1 LPFLLSTRYNEKQ
14 HVSLLAHIHN
24 GVNVKVNVARPKGK
38 LTMSEHI
45 PVIAGAVRTPTGKFL
60 GGLAGF
66 TAPQLGAIVIK
77 EVVRRSGIV
86 PNSIDEVIMGNVV
99 SAGIGQA
106 PARQAA
112 IHAGLPDDL
121 PAFTVNKVCGSGLKA
136 VMLAAQAIRAGDAQA
151 FVAGGMESMSNTP
164 YLLTKARTG
173 YRMGDGELIDAV
185 VRDGLWCAFENIHMG
200 GEAEIIA
207 EKFGVTREE
216 QDQFSLQS
224 HQRAAAATAAGRF
237 KDEIVPIE
245 IKQKSGVVVVDTD
258 EPIRA
263 DSSLAA
269 LAKLKPAFKEG
280 GTVTAGNAPGLSDG
294 ASATVVVDQDFA
306 KANGLTV
313 LARVTGYAS
322 AAITPRYIFA
332 APTRAVNRLLERT
345 GLRLA
350 DFDLIEVNEA
360 FAAQTLANGKELDW
374 DWSRVNVNGGAIALG
389 HPIGSSG
396 SRVLTTLIYELRRRG
411 GGRGLATLCL
421 GGGGA
426 VAMSVEV

>member
-1 LPFLLSTRYNEKQ
+1 MVET
-14 HVSLLAHIHN
+14 
-24 GVNVKVNVARPKGK
+24 
-38 LTMSEHI
+38 T
-45 PVIAGAVRTPTGKFL
+45 PVIVAAVRTPTGKFL
-60 GGLAGF
+60 GGLSSLS
-66 TAPQLGAIVIK
+66 APQLGAIAIR
-77 EVVRRSGIV
+77 EAVRRAGIE
-86 PNSIDEVIMGNVV
+86 PQTIDEVIMGNVV

-112 IHAGLPDDL
+112 IRAGLPVDI

-151 FVAGGMESMSNTP
+151 FVAGGMESMSNAP
-164 YLLTKARTG
+164 YLLPKARTG
-173 YRMGDGELIDAV
+173 YRMGNGEIVDAV
-185 VRDGLWCAFENIHMG
+185 VHDGLWCAFEDIHMG
-200 GEAEIIA
+200 SEAEIIA
-207 EKFGVTREE
+207 EKFCVTRDE
-216 QDQFSLQS
+216 QDAFSLQS

-237 KDEIVPIE
+237 RDEIIPVE
-245 IKQKSGVVVVDTD
+245 IRQKNGVAVIDKD

-263 DSSLAA
+263 DTTAEA
-269 LAKLKPAFKEG
+269 LAKLKPAFQEG

-294 ASATVVVDQDFA
+294 ASATIVTSQDFA
-306 KANGLTV
+306 RAHGLPV
-313 LARVTGYAS
+313 LARITGYAS
-322 AAITPRYIFA
+322 AAIEPRYIFA

-345 GLRLA
+345 GLKIG
-350 DFDLIEVNEA
+350 DFDRIEVNEA
-360 FAAQTLANGKELDW
+360 FAAQALANGKELDW

-426 VAMSVEV
+426 VAMSIEVE

>member
-1 LPFLLSTRYNEKQ
+1 
-14 HVSLLAHIHN
+14 
-24 GVNVKVNVARPKGK
+24 
-38 LTMSEHI
+38 
-45 PVIAGAVRTPTGKFL
+45 
-60 GGLAGF
+60 
-66 TAPQLGAIVIK
+66 
-77 EVVRRSGIV
+77 
-86 PNSIDEVIMGNVV
+86 V
-99 SAGIGQA
+99 SAGVGQA

-112 IHAGLPDDL
+112 IHSGLPVDI

-151 FVAGGMESMSNTP
+151 FVAGGMESMSNAP

-173 YRMGDGELIDAV
+173 YRMGNGELIDSV
-185 VRDGLWCAFENIHMG
+185 VHDGLWCAFENIHMG
-200 GEAEIIA
+200 NEAEIIA

-216 QDQFSLQS
+216 QDRFSLQS
-224 HQRAAAATAAGRF
+224 HQRAQAATESGRF
-237 KDEIVPIE
+237 HDEILPVE
-245 IKQKSGVVVVDTD
+245 IKQKKGTQVIDKD
-258 EPIRA
+258 EPIRG
-263 DSSLAA
+263 DSSMDA
-269 LAKLKPAFKEG
+269 LTKLMPVFQEG

-294 ASATVVVDQDFA
+294 ASATVVVDSEYAQAHNMD
-306 KANGLTV
+306 V
-313 LARVTGYAS
+313 LARITGYAS

-332 APTRAVNRLLERT
+332 APTRAVRRLLERT
-345 GLRLA
+345 NMKIS

-360 FAAQTLANGKELDW
+360 FAAQTLANGRELDW

>member
-1 LPFLLSTRYNEKQ
+1 MT
-14 HVSLLAHIHN
+14 
-24 GVNVKVNVARPKGK
+24 
-38 LTMSEHI
+38 EHI
-45 PVIAGAVRTPTGKFL
+45 PVIIGAARTPTGKFL
-60 GGLAGF
+60 GGLASF

-77 EVVRRSGIV
+77 EAVKRADVL
-86 PNSIDEVIMGNVV
+86 PETIDEVIMGNVV
-99 SAGIGQA
+99 SAGVGQA

-112 IHAGLPDDL
+112 IHAGLPDDI

-136 VMLAAQAIRAGDAQA
+136 VMLAAQAIRAGDEQV
-151 FVAGGMESMSNTP
+151 FVAGGMESMSNAP
-164 YLLTKARTG
+164 YLLGKARTG
-173 YRMGDGELIDAV
+173 YRMGNGEIIDAV
-185 VRDGLWCAFENIHMG
+185 VHDGLWCAFENIHMG
-200 GEAEIIA
+200 SEAEIIA

-216 QDQFSLQS
+216 QDRFSLQS

-237 KDEIVPIE
+237 QEEIVPVE
-245 IKQKSGVVVVDTD
+245 VKSKKGVQVVQND
-258 EPIRA
+258 EPIRG
-263 DSSLAA
+263 DSSMEA
-269 LAKLKPAFKEG
+269 LTKLMPVFQEG

-294 ASATVVVDQDFA
+294 ASATVVVDQDVA
-306 KANGLTV
+306 QGNRLNV
-313 LARVTGYAS
+313 LARITGYAS

-332 APTRAVNRLLERT
+332 APTRAVKRLLERS
-345 GLRLA
+345 GMKIS

-396 SRVLTTLIYELRRRG
+396 SRVLITLIHELRRRG

>member
-1 LPFLLSTRYNEKQ
+1 
-14 HVSLLAHIHN
+14 
-24 GVNVKVNVARPKGK
+24 
-38 LTMSEHI
+38 MSEYT
-45 PVIAGAVRTPTGKFL
+45 PVIVAAVRTPTGKFL
-60 GGLAGF
+60 GGLSSF
-66 TAPQLGAIVIK
+66 SAPQLGAIVIK
-77 EVVRRSGIV
+77 EVVRRAGIA
-86 PNSIDEVIMGNVV
+86 PDAIDEVIMGNVV
-99 SAGIGQA
+99 TAGVGQA

-112 IHAGLPDDL
+112 IHAGLPDDI

-151 FVAGGMESMSNTP
+151 FVAGGMESMSNAP
-164 YLLTKARTG
+164 YLLTRARTG
-173 YRMGDGELIDAV
+173 YRMGNAEMIDAV
-185 VRDGLWCAFENIHMG
+185 VHDGLWCAFENIHMG
-200 GEAEIIA
+200 SEAEIIA
-207 EKFGVTREE
+207 EKFGVTRSE
-216 QDQFSLQS
+216 QDQFALQS
-224 HQRAAAATAAGRF
+224 HLRAAAATAAGRF
-237 KDEIVPIE
+237 KDEIIPVE
-245 IKQKSGVVVVDTD
+245 VKQKKSVLVVDTD
-258 EPIRA
+258 EPIRG
-263 DSSLAA
+263 DSSMDT
-269 LAKLKPAFKEG
+269 LAKLMPVFQQG

-294 ASATVVVDQDFA
+294 ASATVVTERDFA
-306 KANGLTV
+306 RAHNLPV
-313 LARVTGYAS
+313 LARITGYAS

-332 APTRAVNRLLERT
+332 APTRAVRRLLDIT
-345 GLRLA
+345 GLKID

>member
-1 LPFLLSTRYNEKQ
+1 MTEY
-14 HVSLLAHIHN
+14 
-24 GVNVKVNVARPKGK
+24 
-38 LTMSEHI
+38 T
-45 PVIAGAVRTPTGKFL
+45 PVIVAAVRTPTGKFL
-60 GGLAGF
+60 GGLSSF
-66 TAPQLGAIVIK
+66 SAPQLGAIVIK
-77 EVVRRSGIV
+77 EAVRRAGIA
-86 PNSIDEVIMGNVV
+86 PDAIDEVIMGNVV
-99 SAGIGQA
+99 TAGVGQA

-112 IHAGLPDDL
+112 IHGGLPDDI

-151 FVAGGMESMSNTP
+151 FVAGGMESMSNAP
-164 YLLTKARTG
+164 YLLTRARTG
-173 YRMGDGELIDAV
+173 YRMGNAEMIDAV
-185 VRDGLWCAFENIHMG
+185 VHDGLWCALENIHMG
-200 GEAEIIA
+200 NEAEIIA
-207 EKFGVTREE
+207 EKFGVTRSE
-216 QDQFSLQS
+216 QDQFALQS
-224 HQRAAAATAAGRF
+224 HLRAAAATSAGRF
-237 KDEIVPIE
+237 KDEIIPVE
-245 IKQKSGVVVVDTD
+245 VKQKKSALVVDTD
-258 EPIRA
+258 EPIRG
-263 DSSLAA
+263 DSSMDT
-269 LAKLKPAFKEG
+269 LAKLMPVFQQG

-294 ASATVVVDQDFA
+294 ASATVVTERDFA
-306 KANGLTV
+306 RAHNLPV
-313 LARVTGYAS
+313 LARITGYAS

-332 APTRAVNRLLERT
+332 APTRAVRRLLDIT
-345 GLRLA
+345 GLKID

>member
-1 LPFLLSTRYNEKQ
+1 
-14 HVSLLAHIHN
+14 
-24 GVNVKVNVARPKGK
+24 
-38 LTMSEHI
+38 MSEHI
-45 PVIAGAVRTPTGKFL
+45 PVIVGAVRTPTGKFL
-60 GGLAGF
+60 GNLASL
-66 TAPQLGAIVIK
+66 TAPQLGAIAIK
-77 EVVRRSGIV
+77 EVVKRAEIA
-86 PNSIDEVIMGNVV
+86 PEAIDEVIMGNVV
-99 SAGIGQA
+99 TAGIGQA

-112 IHAGLPDDL
+112 IFAGLPEDL

-151 FVAGGMESMSNTP
+151 FVAGGMESMSNAP
-164 YLLTKARTG
+164 YLLPKARTG
-173 YRMGDGELIDAV
+173 YRMGDGKIVDSV
-185 VRDGLWCAFENIHMG
+185 VHDGLWCAFENIHMG
-200 GEAEIIA
+200 NEAEIIA
-207 EKFGVTREE
+207 EKFQISREE
-216 QDQFSLQS
+216 QDEFALRS
-224 HQRAAAATAAGRF
+224 HHNAAAATTSGRF
-237 KDEIVPIE
+237 KDEIVPVE
-245 IKQKSGVVVVDTD
+245 IKQKKGTLVVDTD

-263 DSSLAA
+263 DTSLAA
-269 LAKLKPAFKEG
+269 LSALKPAFQEG

-294 ASATVVVDQDFA
+294 ASATVVVDQEFA
-306 KANGLTV
+306 RAHGMTI
-313 LARVTGYAS
+313 LARITGYAS

-332 APTRAVNRLLERT
+332 APTRAVRRLLERT
-345 GLRLA
+345 NARID

-396 SRVLTTLIYELRRRG
+396 SRVLTSLIHELRRRG